1 MRQANQ
7 LQRGALFRFQ
17 LGSPLVM
24 RHLACPS
31 CGNRVYFENFGCL
44 ACGAQFAFAPDS
56 GEMVVLAD
64 DAAPACA
71 NRSQFVCNWSTTP
84 GEPLC
89 RSCRLNEI
97 IPNLSF
103 SGNLQ
108 RWRRIEQAKRRAVY
122 DLIRLGLPTE
132 PQSLSDPSGPV
143 FRFLSADLLAAP
155 VTTGH
160 ECGVITLDI
169 AEVDD
174 DVREQRRAQMGE
186 PYRTLVGHFR
196 HELAHY
202 YFERL
207 VLDSTDIQACRFV
220 FGDARADY
228 AQALQRYYRCGAPA
242 DWQRHFISRYAS
254 AHPHEDWAETF
265 AHFVHIVATMDTALD
280 LGLGGN
286 LSAQVADPYTTEDF
300 DALIAA
306 FLPITEK
313 VNEINRSMGQPDMYP
328 FVLSDEAKGKLHF
341 IHMIVAKH
349 ARMRVSASSLLV
361 GDHAPSR

>member
-1 MRQANQ
+1 
-7 LQRGALFRFQ
+7 
-17 LGSPLVM
+17 M

-31 CGNRVYFENFGCL
+31 CGARVYFENFGCL
-44 ACGAQFAFAPDS
+44 ACSAQFAFAPDS
-56 GEMVVLAD
+56 GEMIALAEN
-64 DAAPACA
+64 AAPACA

-84 GEPLC
+84 DEPLC
-89 RSCRLNEI
+89 RSCRLNDV

-103 SGNLQ
+103 PGNLE
-108 RWRRIEQAKRRAVY
+108 RWRRIEQAKRRVVH
-122 DLIRLGLPTE
+122 DVIRLGLPTE
-132 PQSLSDPSGPV
+132 AR
-143 FRFLSADLLAAP
+143 FRFLSADLLATP

-160 ECGVITLDI
+160 ACGVITLDI
-169 AEVDD
+169 AEADD
-174 DVREQRRAQMGE
+174 AVREQRRTQMGE

-207 VLDSTDIQACRFV
+207 VLDSSDIQACRFV
-220 FGDARADY
+220 FGDERADY
-228 AQALQRYYRCGAPA
+228 AQALQRHYRRGAPA
-242 DWQRHFISRYAS
+242 DWQKHFISPYAS

-280 LGLGGN
+280 LGFGAN
-286 LSAQVADPYTTEDF
+286 LSTPIADPYTTEDF

-328 FVLSDEAKGKLHF
+328 FVLSEEVVGKLHF
-341 IHMIVAKH
+341 IHMIVA
-349 ARMRVSASSLLV
+349 ARMRVSASSPLV